1 MITADD
7 LHDIDDPLELFQK
20 ATDGISQLQT
30 EIDQLAE
37 IRSRSLA
44 ELYVRGKS
52 YRDLAQMLGMSA
64 PRVSQLVSANDA
76 ASMHVIKAW
85 AKLESTI
92 ADVAGLSQRS
102 PARAPAYH
110 RALEALRDSG
120 RFDEHALR
128 ALEDLRR
135 ARNMLV
141 HGQRDVSVEEAEKL
155 VDSAIYLNA
164 LMQVILRS
172 PPWDSSESPS
182 LLV

>member
-7 LHDIDDPLELFQK
+7 LHDVDDPLELFQK
-20 ATDGISQLQT
+20 ATEGISRLQA

-64 PRVSQLVSANDA
+64 PRVNQLVSANDA
-76 ASMHVIKAW
+76 ASMHVIRAW

-92 ADVAGLSQRS
+92 ADVAGHNQHS

-110 RALEALRDSG
+110 RALEVLRKSG
-120 RFDEHALR
+120 RFDDQALR
-128 ALEDLRR
+128 ALEELRR
-135 ARNMLV
+135 SRNMLV
-141 HGQRDVSVEEAEKL
+141 HGQLDLSVEEADKL
-155 VDSAIYLNA
+155 VESAIYLNA

-172 PPWDSSESPS
+172 PPWESTESPD
-182 LLV
+182 LLA